1 MVSDSQPTSHR
12 SPLAVIVFIIAATTL
27 PCSLIGYHFV
37 MWFMGQMAIA
47 SESANFLSWFDK
59 LSLLPQVI
67 VLLIIIAPLAWFVK
81 DDRFRPIY
89 QSWLIATLFALPALA
104 FRFISNAQLVAL
116 AQIVLGLITCLIVFF
131 LRRGSLNFNFRLIV
145 YAIFI
150 APILIAP
157 FIIYGAPGSLTDVF
171 LNLISGLVFG
181 LLAALLIAPTTEN
194 FILNSLG
201 IGALLAILGSGYGS
215 NGSQLMMITAIPA
228 LSFIVAALSPSIAAG
243 ALVISVAASAVL
255 IYFDPVELSILL
267 GGEDIAKWA
276 TRSSLI
282 AIVTAWVFGILL
294 WVGRKISESG
304 FLRETR
310 FLPHVALVAAVIA
323 WGAAL
328 GLQAGVGK
336 PGFYGDR
343 LFVIMKSQADVSSAT
358 KITDRN
364 ERLSYVYKTL
374 VDHANTTQSDMRKV
388 FEQMGAKHTPYYL
401 VNAIEVDDSPLVRL
415 YLATRS
421 DVDRVIPS
429 PRLRPLPEP
438 ASVEKGS
445 LGSIVEVPGW
455 NIKMIGADKVW
466 SEFKVDGK
474 GIVIG
479 QSDSGVDGD
488 HVALRDSYRGS
499 GGNNDYNWFDPWDGT
514 SSPNDEG
521 GHGTHTLGTILGKG
535 GIGVA
540 PGAQWIGCVNLNR
553 NLGNP
558 ALYLD
563 CMQFH
568 LAPFP
573 QNGNP
578 LKDGD
583 PTRAAHVLNNS
594 WGCPQI
600 EGCDANALLPAV
612 SALRYA
618 GIFVVVSTGNDG
630 PNCSTIGQPLSLY
643 ADVFSVGAV
652 DQRGIIAEFSSRG
665 PVTSDK
671 SNRIK
676 PDISA
681 PGVDVISSM
690 PKNTYTANSGTSM
703 AGPHLVG
710 VVALIW
716 SAQPKLIGDI
726 ERTTQILIQTA
737 KPYKGAVSDCGDP
750 KNTAGYGIVDASEAV
765 KMALGK

>member
-1 MVSDSQPTSHR
+1 MNQSTSHR
-12 SPLAVIVFIIAATTL
+12 SPLAVVIFILAATVL
-27 PCSLIGYHFV
+27 PCNLIGYHFV

-47 SESANFLSWFDK
+47 SESANFLAWFDK
-59 LSLLPQVI
+59 LSLLPQAVL
-67 VLLIIIAPLAWFVK
+67 LLIIVAPLARFVK

-89 QSWLIATLFALPALA
+89 QSWVIATLFALPAFA
-104 FRFISNAQLVAL
+104 FRFISNAQLIAL
-116 AQIVLGLITCLIVFF
+116 AQIVSGLIACVIVFII
-131 LRRGSLNFNFRLIV
+131 RRTSISFNFRLSV
-145 YAIFI
+145 YALFI

-157 FIIYGAPGSLTDVF
+157 FIIYGAPGSLTDVC
-171 LNLISGLVFG
+171 LNLIAGLVFG
-181 LLAALLIAPTTEN
+181 LLAALLIANTAEN

-201 IGALLAILGSGYGS
+201 TGVLLAFLGSGYGN
-215 NGSQLMMITAIPA
+215 NGSQLLMITAIPA
-228 LSFIVAALSPSIAAG
+228 LSFVVAALTPSLAA
-243 ALVISVAASAVL
+243 AAIVIGVAASAALV
-255 IYFDPVELSILL
+255 YFDPVELTIML
-267 GGEDIAKWA
+267 GGQDIAKWA
-276 TRSSLI
+276 TQSSWMV
-282 AIVTAWVFGILL
+282 IVMAWVFGILL
-294 WVGRKISESG
+294 WASRKIAQQIN
-304 FLRETR
+304 FRVPLAI
-310 FLPHVALVAAVIA
+310 PLVAAVIV

-328 GLQAGVGK
+328 GLQARVGK

-343 LFVIMKSQADVSSAT
+343 IFVIMKSQADVSSAT
-358 KITDRN
+358 QIADRN
-364 ERLSYVYKTL
+364 ERLTFVYKTL
-374 VDHANTTQSDMRKV
+374 GDHANTTQSDLRKT
-388 FEQMGAKHTPYYL
+388 FDSMGAKYTPYYL

-445 LGSIVEVPGW
+445 QDSIVEVPGW

-488 HVALRDSYRGS
+488 HVALRESYRGR
-499 GGNNDYNWFDPWDGT
+499 GGNNDYNWFDPWDHT

-594 WGCPQI
+594 WGCPTI
-600 EGCDANALLPAV
+600 EGCDPNALLPAV
-612 SALRYA
+612 IALRHA

-630 PNCSTIGQPLSLY
+630 PNCSTVGQPLSLY

-652 DQRGIIAEFSSRG
+652 NSKGNIAEFSSRG

-671 SNRIK
+671 SNRVK

-681 PGVDVISSM
+681 PGVDVFSSM
-690 PKNTYTANSGTSM
+690 PKNTYAENSGTSM

-710 VVALIW
+710 VVALMW

-726 ERTTQILIQTA
+726 DRTTQILIQTA
-737 KPYKGAVSDCGDP
+737 KPYKGVVSNCGDP
-750 KNTAGYGIVDASEAV
+750 KNTAGYGIVDAYSAV

>member
-1 MVSDSQPTSHR
+1 MLSAYSISSRR
-12 SPLAVIVFIIAATTL
+12 SSSRPSSSTARPVRR
-27 PCSLIGYHFV
+27 
-37 MWFMGQMAIA
+37 Q
-47 SESANFLSWFDK
+47 NFSKW
-59 LSLLPQVI
+59 
-67 VLLIIIAPLAWFVK
+67 W
-81 DDRFRPIY
+81 R
-89 QSWLIATLFALPALA
+89 W
-104 FRFISNAQLVAL
+104 
-116 AQIVLGLITCLIVFF
+116 
-131 LRRGSLNFNFRLIV
+131 
-145 YAIFI
+145 
-150 APILIAP
+150 
-157 FIIYGAPGSLTDVF
+157 
-171 LNLISGLVFG
+171 SGLR
-181 LLAALLIAPTTEN
+181 LARRIARRQHHRKFFVEQFRRRRVAGVSRIGIRKQWKPTDDDHGDPGVG
-194 FILNSLG
+194 FV
-201 IGALLAILGSGYGS
+201 
-215 NGSQLMMITAIPA
+215 
-228 LSFIVAALSPSIAAG
+228 VAALTPSIAAG
-243 ALVISVAASAVL
+243 ALAIGVGASAVL
-255 IYFDPVELSILL
+255 IYFDTVELSILL

-276 TRSSLI
+276 TRSSWV
-282 AIVTAWVFGILL
+282 AIVAAWVFGILL
-294 WVGRKISESG
+294 WTSRKIVQQLK
-304 FLRETR
+304 FRVPLAV
-310 FLPHVALVAAVIA
+310 PLVAAVIV

-328 GLQAGVGK
+328 GLQARVGK

-358 KITDRN
+358 QIVDRN
-364 ERLSYVYKTL
+364 ERLTFVYKTL

-429 PRLRPLPEP
+429 PRLRPLPES

-445 LGSIVEVPGW
+445 QGSIVEVPGW

-488 HVALRDSYRGS
+488 HVALRDQYRGS

-594 WGCPQI
+594 WGCPSI
-600 EGCDANALLPAV
+600 EGCDPNALLPAV
-612 SALRYA
+612 SALRHA
-618 GIFVVVSTGNDG
+618 GIFVVVSTA
-630 PNCSTIGQPLSLY
+630 TTTELQH
-643 ADVFSVGAV
+643 
-652 DQRGIIAEFSSRG
+652 
-665 PVTSDK
+665 
-671 SNRIK
+671 NR
-676 PDISA
+676 SA
-681 PGVDVISSM
+681 
-690 PKNTYTANSGTSM
+690 
-703 AGPHLVG
+703 
-710 VVALIW
+710 AL
-716 SAQPKLIGDI
+716 
-726 ERTTQILIQTA
+726 T
-737 KPYKGAVSDCGDP
+737 
-750 KNTAGYGIVDASEAV
+750 
-765 KMALGK
+765 

>member
-1 MVSDSQPTSHR
+1 MTNPQPTSHR
-12 SPLAVIVFIIAATTL
+12 SPLAVVVFIIAATTL
-27 PCSLIGYHFV
+27 PCNLIGYHFV

-47 SESANFLSWFDK
+47 SESASMLTWLDK

-89 QSWLIATLFALPALA
+89 QSWVIATLFALPALVL
-104 FRFISNAQLVAL
+104 RFISNAQLVAL
-116 AQIVLGLITCLIVFF
+116 AQIVLGLIACVIVFII
-131 LRRGSLNFNFRLIV
+131 RRASISFSFRLSA
-145 YAIFI
+145 YASFI
-150 APILIAP
+150 APIIIAP
-157 FIIYGAPGSLTDVF
+157 FIIYGAPGSLTDTF
-171 LNLISGLVFG
+171 LNLIAGLVFG
-181 LLAALLIAPTTEN
+181 LLAALLVANTAEN
-194 FILNSLG
+194 FLLNSLG
-201 IGALLAILGSGYGS
+201 VGALLAFLGSGYGN
-215 NGSQLMMITAIPA
+215 NGSQLMMITTIPA
-228 LSFIVAALSPSIAAG
+228 LSFVIAALSPSIAAG
-243 ALVISVAASAVL
+243 VLVGGVAASAVL

-276 TRSSLI
+276 ARSNLI
-282 AIVTAWVFGILL
+282 AIVAAWVFGILL
-294 WVGRKISESG
+294 WASRKIVQRLN
-304 FLRETR
+304 FRVPLAI
-310 FLPHVALVAAVIA
+310 PLVAAVIV

-343 LFVIMKSQADVSSAT
+343 IFVIMKSQADVSSAT
-358 KITDRN
+358 KITDRT
-364 ERLSYVYKTL
+364 ERLGYVYKTL
-374 VDHANTTQSDMRKV
+374 VNHANASQAEMRKV
-388 FEQMGAKHTPYYL
+388 FDQMGAKYTPYYL

-445 LGSIVEVPGW
+445 EDSIIEVPGW

-474 GIVIG
+474 GIVVG

-488 HVALRDSYRGS
+488 HLALRDQYRGR
-499 GGNNDYNWFDPWDGT
+499 GGVNDYNWFDPWDGT

-594 WGCPQI
+594 WGCPSI
-600 EGCDANALLPAV
+600 EGCDPNALLPAV
-612 SALRYA
+612 SALRAA

-630 PNCSTIGQPLSLY
+630 PNCSTVGQPLSLY

-652 DQRGIIAEFSSRG
+652 NSKGNIAEFSSRG

-681 PGVDVISSM
+681 PGVDVFSSM
-690 PKNTYTANSGTSM
+690 PKNTYAENSGTSM

-710 VVALIW
+710 VVALMW

-726 ERTTQILIQTA
+726 DRTTQILIQTA
-737 KPYKGAVSDCGDP
+737 KPYKGVVSNCGDP
-750 KNTAGYGIVDASEAV
+750 KNTAGYGIVDAYAAV

>member
-1 MVSDSQPTSHR
+1 MITDSQPTSHR
-12 SPLAVIVFIIAATTL
+12 SPLAVILFVIAATTL
-27 PCSLIGYHFV
+27 PCSLVGYHFV

-67 VLLIIIAPLAWFVK
+67 VLLIIVAPLAWFVK

-89 QSWLIATLFALPALA
+89 QSWFIAIVFAIPALA

-116 AQIVLGLITCLIVFF
+116 AQIVFGLITCLIVFF

-171 LNLISGLVFG
+171 LNLIAGLVFG
-181 LLAALLIAPTTEN
+181 LLAALLVANTTEN
-194 FILNSLG
+194 FLLNSLG
-201 IGALLAILGSGYGS
+201 VGALLAFLGSAYGN

-228 LSFIVAALSPSIAAG
+228 LSFVVAALSPSIAAA
-243 ALVISVAASAVL
+243 ALVIGVAASAVL

-294 WVGRKISESG
+294 WASRKIVQRLN
-304 FLRETR
+304 FRVPLAV
-310 FLPHVALVAAVIA
+310 PLVAAVIA
-323 WGAAL
+323 WGAAF
-328 GLQAGVGK
+328 GLQARVGK

-358 KITDRN
+358 KIADRN

-374 VDHANTTQSDMRKV
+374 VDQANTTQADMRKV
-388 FEQMGAKHTPYYL
+388 FDQMGAKYTPYYL

-421 DVDRVIPS
+421 DVDRVLPS

-445 LGSIVEVPGW
+445 QDSIVEVPGW

-488 HVALRDSYRGS
+488 HIALRDQYRGR

-514 SSPNDEG
+514 TSPNDEG
-521 GHGTHTLGTILGKG
+521 GHGTHTLGTMLGKG

-573 QNGNP
+573 QKGNP

-594 WGCPQI
+594 WGCPPI

-652 DQRGIIAEFSSRG
+652 NQRGNIAEFSSRG

-681 PGVDVISSM
+681 PGVDVFSSM
-690 PKNTYTANSGTSM
+690 PKNTYTENSGTSM

-710 VVALIW
+710 VVALLW

-726 ERTTQILIQTA
+726 DRTTQILIQTA
-737 KPYKGAVSDCGDP
+737 KPYKGTVSNCGDP
-750 KNTAGYGIVDASEAV
+750 KNTAGYGIVDAYAAV
-765 KMALGK
+765 KNALGK

>member
-1 MVSDSQPTSHR
+1 
-12 SPLAVIVFIIAATTL
+12 
-27 PCSLIGYHFV
+27 

-47 SESANFLSWFDK
+47 SESASVIAWFDK
-59 LSLLPQVI
+59 LSLLPQAI
-67 VLLIIIAPLAWFVK
+67 VLLIIIAPLAWFTK

-89 QSWLIATLFALPALA
+89 QSWVIATLFALPAFA
-104 FRFISNAQLVAL
+104 FRFISNAQLIAL
-116 AQIVLGLITCLIVFF
+116 TQIVSGLIACVIVFII
-131 LRRGSLNFNFRLIV
+131 RRTSISFNFRLSA
-145 YAIFI
+145 YALFI

-157 FIIYGAPGSLTDVF
+157 FIVYGAPGSLTDVF
-171 LNLISGLVFG
+171 LNVIAGLVFG
-181 LLAALLIAPTTEN
+181 LLAALLIANTTEN
-194 FILNSLG
+194 FLLNSLG
-201 IGALLAILGSGYGS
+201 VGALLAFLGSGYGN
-215 NGSQLMMITAIPA
+215 NGSQLLLITAIPS
-228 LSFIVAALSPSIAAG
+228 LSFVVAALTPSLAA
-243 ALVISVAASAVL
+243 AAIVIGVAASAALV
-255 IYFDPVELSILL
+255 YFDPVELTIML
-267 GGEDIAKWA
+267 GGQDIAKWA
-276 TRSSLI
+276 TQSSWMV
-282 AIVTAWVFGILL
+282 IVMAWVFGILL
-294 WVGRKISESG
+294 WASRKIVQQIN
-304 FLRETR
+304 FRVPLAIP
-310 FLPHVALVAAVIA
+310 LAAAVIV

-328 GLQAGVGK
+328 GLQARVGK

-343 LFVIMKSQADVSSAT
+343 IFVIMKSQADVSSAN
-358 KITDRN
+358 KIADRN
-364 ERLSYVYKTL
+364 ERLTFVYKTL
-374 VDHANTTQSDMRKV
+374 VDHANTTQSDLRKT
-388 FEQMGAKHTPYYL
+388 FDSMGAKYTPYYL
-401 VNAIEVDDSPLVRL
+401 VNAMEVDDSPPVRL
-415 YLATRS
+415 YLATRA

-445 LGSIVEVPGW
+445 QDSIVEVPGW

-488 HVALRDSYRGS
+488 HVALRESYRGR
-499 GGNNDYNWFDPWDGT
+499 GGNNDYNWFDPWDHT

-594 WGCPQI
+594 WGCPTI
-600 EGCDANALLPAV
+600 EGCDPNALLPAV
-612 SALRYA
+612 IALRHA

-630 PNCSTIGQPLSLY
+630 PNCSTVGQPLSLY

-652 DQRGIIAEFSSRG
+652 NSKGNIAEFSSRG

-671 SNRIK
+671 SNRVK

-681 PGVDVISSM
+681 PGVDVFSSM
-690 PKNTYTANSGTSM
+690 PKNTYAENSGTSM

-710 VVALIW
+710 VVALMW

-726 ERTTQILIQTA
+726 DRTTQILIQTA
-737 KPYKGAVSDCGDP
+737 KPYKGVVSNCGDP
-750 KNTAGYGIVDASEAV
+750 KNTAGYGIVDVYSAV